1 MGRDDYRCDF
11 WHNNLEKIF
20 EKGLI
25 WAVKKGG
32 KMGGKSS
39 SKSSSSTSQSTQS
52 SIGDTSSLNI
62 EFGSSTFNTGHLE
75 TTRLASTNPSNS
87 QTPYMN
93 STTSQ
98 RADSS
103 ATGATAT
110 LPLLGGGGGAI
121 GAGGDILDNI
131 AGLAS
136 AGLGAYG
143 SYQSAK
149 NASSLNDSYYSSGNG
164 LGGYNAD
171 TSGSGSILP
180 LLAIGGAG
188 LALIYFI
195 T

>member
-1 MGRDDYRCDF
+1 
-11 WHNNLEKIF
+11 
-20 EKGLI
+20 
-25 WAVKKGG
+25 
-32 KMGGKSS
+32 MGGKSS
-39 SKSSSSTSQSTQS
+39 SKSSSSTSQTTQS

-75 TTRLASTNPSNS
+75 TTRLSSTSPSNS

-110 LPLLGGGGGAI
+110 LPLVGGGTGGI

-149 NASSLNDSYYSSGNG
+149 NASSLSDSYYSSGNG
-164 LGGYNAD
+164 AGGYTAN
-171 TSGSGSILP
+171 TSGGSSILP
-180 LLAIGGAG
+180 ILAIGGAG
-188 LALIYFI
+188 LALIYFL